1 MTALNQILQS
11 GIGTISN
18 QGAMQ
23 RKSQTQYKCPYCN
36 DSGWEIVIKDDG
48 REVCRPCEC
57 LKRKK
62 AISALKDSGIAEAFQ
77 DRTLDNYIPKNE
89 VQEVALSRS
98 KRFVEIFGE
107 YDNMHMNFM
116 LMGQNGAGKTHLS
129 IGIANALIKK
139 NVLVRYVT
147 FQDLLATFANAK
159 KEKDLYKVIN
169 QYKDAEL
176 LVIDDI
182 FRTTIREWNG
192 QKNPLMSHID
202 SMFQIIDYRYFK
214 KKGIV
219 VTCEKTIEELRNMD
233 RAITGRLVEYARGN
247 IVEFKDPKLDHRFYG
262 R

>member
-23 RKSQTQYKCPYCN
+23 RKPQTQYKCQLCH
-36 DSGWEIVIKDDG
+36 DSGYQIVTKDDG

-57 LKRKK
+57 MKQKK
-62 AISALKDSGIAEAFQ
+62 AISALKHSGIAEAFQ

-89 VQEVALSRS
+89 VQLDALNRS

-107 YDNMHMNFM
+107 YKNMHLNFM

-129 IGIANALIKK
+129 IAIANALIKK

-147 FQDLLATFANAK
+147 FHDLLAAFANAK

-169 QYKDAEL
+169 QYKDADL

-192 QKNPLMSHID
+192 QKSPLMSHID
-202 SMFQIIDYRYFK
+202 TMFQIIDYRYFK

>member
-1 MTALNQILQS
+1 MTALNQILQD
-11 GIGTISN
+11 GIGTNSN
-18 QGAMQ
+18 QGTIQ
-23 RKSQTQYKCPYCN
+23 RTAQTQYKCPYCH
-36 DSGWEIVIKDDG
+36 DSGWKIVTKDDG

-62 AISALKDSGIAEAFQ
+62 AINALKDSGIAEVFQ
-77 DRTLDNYIPKNE
+77 DRTLDNYIPKNK
-89 VQEVALSRS
+89 VQSDALNRS
-98 KRFVEIFGE
+98 KQFVEIFGK
-107 YDNMHMNFM
+107 YDMHMNFI

-202 SMFQIIDYRYFK
+202 AMFQIIDYRYFK

-219 VTCEKTIEELRNMD
+219 VTCEKTIEELSNMD

-247 IVEFKDPKLDHRFYG
+247 IIEFKDPKLDHRFYG
-262 R
+262 Q

>member
-1 MTALNQILQS
+1 MTALNRILQD
-11 GIGTISN
+11 GIGTNSN

-23 RKSQTQYKCPYCN
+23 RKAQTQYKCPYCN
-36 DSGWEIVIKDDG
+36 DSGWKIVTKNDG
-48 REVCRPCEC
+48 REVCKPCEC

-62 AISALKDSGIAEAFQ
+62 AINALNDSGIAEAFQ

-89 VQEVALSRS
+89 VQAGALSRS
-98 KRFVEIFGE
+98 KRFVEIFGK

-129 IGIANALIKK
+129 VGIANALIKK

-147 FQDLLATFANAK
+147 FHDLLTAFSNAK
-159 KEKDLYKVIN
+159 KEKDLHKVIN
-169 QYKDAEL
+169 QYKDADL

-219 VTCEKTIEELRNMD
+219 VTCEKTVEELSNMD

-247 IVEFKDPKLDHRFYG
+247 IIEFKDPKLDHRFYG

>member
-1 MTALNQILQS
+1 MTALNQILQN
-11 GIGTISN
+11 GIGTNSN
-18 QGAMQ
+18 QSAMQ
-23 RKSQTQYKCPYCN
+23 RNAQSQYKCPLCH
-36 DSGWEIVIKDDG
+36 DSGWKIVINDNG
-48 REVCRPCEC
+48 REVCRSCEC
-57 LKRKK
+57 LKQKK
-62 AISALKDSGIAEAFQ
+62 AISALKASGIAEAFQ
-77 DRTLDNYIPKNE
+77 DRTLDNYTPKNK
-89 VQEVALSRS
+89 VQADALSRS
-98 KRFVEIFGE
+98 KRFVEIFGK

-129 IGIANALIKK
+129 VGIANALIKK

-147 FQDLLATFANAK
+147 FQDLLAAFANAK
-159 KEKDLYKVIN
+159 KEKDLYKLIN

-202 SMFQIIDYRYFK
+202 AMFQIIEYRYFK

-219 VTCEKTIEELRNMD
+219 VTCEKTVDEIREMD
-233 RAITGRLVEYARGN
+233 PAITGRLVEFARGN